1 MGFQQMVNKTKKKQ
15 LGRGLASLLGEE
27 SQVVAPRKIED
38 SKNAQETDIFKVPI
52 ENIEASKIQ
61 PRKQFQEEEILA
73 LSKSIENQGILQP
86 ILVRK
91 HTSKEGK
98 YEIIAGERRW
108 RAAQIAKAHDVPVVL
123 KDLDDRNALEIS
135 LMENL
140 QRQDLNPLEESEGYL
155 RLVEDFGNTQEEIA
169 DRLGKS
175 RSHVAN
181 MLRLT
186 KLPFFVQELL
196 RDKKISTGHAK
207 VLLASEDPEGLA
219 KIILE
224 KNLSVRETER
234 MSVKTVDLR
243 AGQLKHQGPEQER
256 DANILS
262 LEKDISNLLGV
273 KTVISYNKKKG
284 GKISLF
290 YKTLDQLDGLLSLL
304 REKK

>member
-169 DRLGKS
+169 ERLG
-175 RSHVAN
+175 
-181 MLRLT
+181 
-186 KLPFFVQELL
+186 
-196 RDKKISTGHAK
+196 
-207 VLLASEDPEGLA
+207 
-219 KIILE
+219 
-224 KNLSVRETER
+224 
-234 MSVKTVDLR
+234 
-243 AGQLKHQGPEQER
+243 
-256 DANILS
+256 
-262 LEKDISNLLGV
+262 
-273 KTVISYNKKKG
+273 
-284 GKISLF
+284 
-290 YKTLDQLDGLLSLL
+290 
-304 REKK
+304 